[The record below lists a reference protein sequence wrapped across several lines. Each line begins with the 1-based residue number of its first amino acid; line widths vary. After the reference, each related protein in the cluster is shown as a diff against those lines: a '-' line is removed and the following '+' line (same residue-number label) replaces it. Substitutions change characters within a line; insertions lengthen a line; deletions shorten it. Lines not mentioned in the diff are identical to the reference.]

1 MKTVELFRIRNLA
14 TGEIVRNQLS
24 QAGVDQ
30 DLLTLEALGVDTS
43 SDFSVESEGH
53 FTYREVTTKY
63 NSMSQDDIDNGG
75 DNDPY
80 ELTHRIYTPVN
91 GMTHHEEISTT
102 IR

>member
-1 MKTVELFRIRNLA
+1 MKTVELFSIRNLV
-14 TGEIVRNQLS
+14 TDEIVRNQMTKE
-24 QAGVDQ
+24 GVDE
-30 DLLTLEALGVDTS
+30 TLRVLEGYGVDTFV
-43 SDFSVESEGH
+43 DFAVESEGH

-91 GMTHHEEISTT
+91 GMTHHEEISTP